1 VSDQEGTDWDALN
14 EFAQRRP
21 ELDPFLLRGILA
33 NALRRRGYA
42 AIVAPEDG
50 KDQEPRK
57 PLLPNILAYTMLWS
71 FGTSGA
77 IAIGLPWFLWP
88 VGIGVAL
95 AIILR
100 LNKISG
106 DSEWSGS
113 VVILSWV
120 VLGIG
125 QAIEGN
131 FDILAVTYLAP
142 LLLGGAYSLAT
153 RVLRLREAQD
163 FALALGGVVKS
174 APLVAPVVLIV
185 LFLPA
190 LSADVWQVAERLSP
204 PALLIVGIASVGLLF
219 IVVRMQLGSE
229 TERTMEQRAKY
240 LCDLS
245 ERSELTRRQL
255 AAADGDANDPLL
267 ETMTDTS
274 VEGAWPPA
282 GEEYGPYLHAAGGET
297 LRSPLTGRLALTVG
311 VVSLF
316 FSAYIYVLCSAVVPG
331 SLATEWTGTAA
342 PATEVQLLGATV
354 TLHGGA
360 FLNLAALMGLAAT
373 ATFLSFA
380 LIEERFAKALAGAL
394 LQVPTDRFLV
404 LALPYVSLWEKA
416 IEQGR
421 AARQP
426 ESS

>member
-1 VSDQEGTDWDALN
+1 MSDQKGTDWDALN

-21 ELDPFLLRGILA
+21 ELDPFLLRGMLA
-33 NALRRRGYA
+33 NALRKRGYA
-42 AIVAPEDG
+42 AIVVPEDG
-50 KDQEPRK
+50 NDQRLRK
-57 PLLPNILAYTMLWS
+57 PIVPNILAYTMLWS

-77 IAIGLPWFLWP
+77 IAVGAPWFLWP
-88 VGIGVAL
+88 VGVAVAL
-95 AIILR
+95 AIIMR
-100 LNKISG
+100 LNRISG

-113 VVILSWV
+113 VVILGWV
-120 VLGIG
+120 ILGIG
-125 QAIEGN
+125 QAIEGQL
-131 FDILAVTYLAP
+131 DTLAVAYLAP
-142 LLLGGAYSLAT
+142 LLLGAAYGLAT

-174 APLVAPVVLIV
+174 APLIAPVVLIV

-190 LSADVWQVAERLSP
+190 LSADVWQVADRLSP
-204 PALLIVGIASVGLLF
+204 TALLIVGIASVGLLF
-219 IVVRMQLGSE
+219 IVVRIQLGSE
-229 TERTMEQRAKY
+229 TERTMEQRAEH

-245 ERSELTRRQL
+245 ERSELTRHQL
-255 AAADGDANDPLL
+255 TAADSDANNPLL

-274 VEGAWPPA
+274 LEGAWPPA
-282 GEEYGPYLHAAGGET
+282 GEEYAPYLHAAAGET

-311 VVSLF
+311 IVTLL

-331 SLATEWTGTAA
+331 SLAAEWTGAVA
-342 PATEVQLLGATV
+342 PATQAQLFGATV

-404 LALPYVSLWEKA
+404 LALPYISLWERA

-426 ESS
+426 KSS